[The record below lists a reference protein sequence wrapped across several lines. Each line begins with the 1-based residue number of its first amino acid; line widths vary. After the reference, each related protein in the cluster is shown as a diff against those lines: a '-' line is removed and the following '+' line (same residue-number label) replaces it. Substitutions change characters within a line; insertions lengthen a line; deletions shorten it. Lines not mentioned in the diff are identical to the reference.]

1 MDWKWDPKAG
11 SGKKLIPEPDP
22 LVKNPRIQDTDPRH
36 CDIGTEPIL
45 ICRFVPGC
53 SYLFPDPS
61 SQQDL
66 LRQQA
71 RFSHTS
77 LINHFRFRINFVP
90 MCEMGPVFIW
100 SLVGSGSCGSVAV
113 GYPNPES

>member
-1 MDWKWDPKAG
+1 MG
-11 SGKKLIPEPDP
+11 SDSDIRKKLIPDPDP
-22 LVKNPRIQDTDPRH
+22 RVKITGSRMWIRNTAKEVGYR
-36 CDIGTEPIL
+36 EPIF

-77 LINHFRFRINFVP
+77 SFNSFWFRINFVP

-100 SLVGSGSCGSVAV
+100 NLVGSGSVAIF
-113 GYPNPES
+113 